1 MLFGS
6 KKAADGTKKDWAD
19 QLADLIQNVIDNV
32 HDFAVVPLTT
42 VARGVVYGLLALIVG
57 FATAILAAILM
68 VRVVDIYLEN
78 WLHLESSVW
87 LADLLVGIP
96 FVGLGLYFWSKRY
109 QKTP

>member
-19 QLADLIQNVIDNV
+19 QLADLIQNVIDNI

-57 FATAILAAILM
+57 FLAAVLFAILL
-68 VRVVDIYLEN
+68 VRVVNIYLEN
-78 WLHLESSVW
+78 WLHLASSVW
-87 LADLLVGIP
+87 LADLVVGTI
-96 FVGLGLYFWSKRY
+96 FIGLGLYFWHKRY
-109 QKTP
+109 QKAP